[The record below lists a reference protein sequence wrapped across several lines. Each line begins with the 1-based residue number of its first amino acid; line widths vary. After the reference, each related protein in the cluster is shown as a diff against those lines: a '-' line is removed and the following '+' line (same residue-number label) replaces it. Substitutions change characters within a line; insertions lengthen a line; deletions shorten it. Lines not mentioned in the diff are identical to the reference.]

1 MSPDASVSAVGARG
15 PTIIE
20 GDVSAINYCEMS
32 TTGNAS
38 QSQWLRGGVFD
49 DEPQTWLDLQ
59 NYVAQ
64 LFRELG
70 FQDVKSPHKL
80 AGVRTA
86 KEVDVYAVDASAV
99 PPIRIACECK
109 NWNSAVPQGVVLE
122 FRSVLE
128 DSGIN
133 RGFIVSKLGFQSGA
147 REAAENTPIVLLTFE
162 GLTELFFDAWLKAM
176 SARLDRVSRLLF
188 PFFDIYWF
196 ETLPKLAEDKFPRFE
211 YLKEK
216 YWVLFTLGTRLADR
230 DRKQISIAI
239 TAANKSVFEP
249 FIQLGIM
256 TYRQFFDILLAMA
269 DEATLEFCS
278 LFEITT
284 EQLRRL

>member
-20 GDVSAINYCEMS
+20 GDVSAINYSEMS

-64 LFRELG
+64 LFHELG

-80 AGVRTA
+80 VGVRTA

-147 REAAENTPIVLLTFE
+147 RDAAENTPIVLLTFE

-211 YLKEK
+211 NLKEK

>member
-1 MSPDASVSAVGARG
+1 MSPDASVSAVGATG
-15 PTIIE
+15 PTTTE
-20 GDVSAINYCEMS
+20 GDVSAINYSEMPA
-32 TTGNAS
+32 TGSAS
-38 QSQWLRGGVFD
+38 QSRWLTGGIFD

-64 LFRELG
+64 LFHELG

-80 AGVRTA
+80 VGIRTT

-133 RGFIVSKLGFQSGA
+133 RGFVISKLGFQSGA
-147 REAAENTPIVLLTFE
+147 RDAAKNTPIVLLSFE
-162 GLTELFFDAWLKAM
+162 GLTQLFFDAWLKAM
-176 SARLDRVSRLLF
+176 SARLDRLSRLLF

-196 ETLPKLAEDKFPRFE
+196 ETLPKLAEDKFPRFGD
-211 YLKEK
+211 LKEK

-249 FIQLGIM
+249 FINLGIT

-278 LFEITT
+278 LFEITA

>member
-1 MSPDASVSAVGARG
+1 LARFAELCSPAVSRIGFPG
-15 PTIIE
+15 
-20 GDVSAINYCEMS
+20 CE
-32 TTGNAS
+32 
-38 QSQWLRGGVFD
+38 
-49 DEPQTWLDLQ
+49 E
-59 NYVAQ
+59 
-64 LFRELG
+64 
-70 FQDVKSPHKL
+70 PHKL
-80 AGVRTA
+80 VGVRTT
-86 KEVDVYAVDASAV
+86 KEVDVYAVDASTV

-133 RGFIVSKLGFQSGA
+133 SGLIISKVGFRSGA
-147 REAAENTPIVLLTFE
+147 RDAAKNTPIVLLSFE
-162 GLTELFFDAWLKAM
+162 GLTQLFFDAWLKVM

-188 PFFDIYWF
+188 LFFDIYWF
-196 ETLPKLAEDKFPRFE
+196 ETLPELAEEKFPRFE
-211 YLKEK
+211 DLREK
-216 YWVLFTLGTRLADR
+216 YWVLFTLGARLADR

-239 TAANKSVFEP
+239 TAANESVFEP
-249 FIQLGIM
+249 FIKLGIT

-269 DEATLEFCS
+269 DEATPEFCS